1 MTKTED
7 RVLLPSYP
15 DSEHPVFSPLLEDC
29 AFLLDIDGTLLDLA
43 PTPHEVVVP
52 PGLAETLSG
61 LHMRTDGALALVSGR
76 SLGDIDSIFRPIL
89 LPAVGG
95 HGAEMRLSI
104 DNEAVAAHA
113 PPMDKDLKKRF
124 AAIACLDPRIIVE
137 DKGYSIALHYRQAP
151 NFERAI
157 YDAVSAIRADLP
169 EAPIDVLPGKSVC
182 EIKNSGISKATGVME
197 LLTHEPFAGR
207 RPIFIGDDVT
217 DESVFAIMPDLK
229 GISFSVSR
237 HAHGVDGYFA
247 EPANVRHWLAS
258 LLDGSESV

>member
-1 MTKTED
+1 MTKIED

-15 DSEHPVFSPLLEDC
+15 DSDHPVFSPLLEDC

-43 PTPHEVVVP
+43 PTPNAVVVP
-52 PGLAETLSG
+52 PGLAEVLSG

-76 SLGDIDSIFRPIL
+76 SLADIDRIFSPML

-95 HGAEMRLSI
+95 HGAEMRMSV
-104 DNEAVAAHA
+104 DSEADAVQA

-124 AAIACLDPRIIVE
+124 AAIGHLDPRIIVE

-151 NFERAI
+151 HWERAI
-157 YDAVSAIRADLP
+157 YDAVAAIRADLP

-182 EIKNSGISKATGVME
+182 EIKNSGISKATGVKE
-197 LLTHEPFAGR
+197 LLKHEPFAGR
-207 RPIFIGDDVT
+207 RPIFVGDDIT

-229 GISFSVSR
+229 GVSFSVSR
-237 HAHGVDGYFA
+237 HAHGVDGFF
-247 EPANVRHWLAS
+247 EMPADVRHWLAS
-258 LLDGSESV
+258 LLDDSMTD

>member
-7 RVLLPSYP
+7 RILLPSYP
-15 DSEHPVFSPLLEDC
+15 DSEHPESSPLLEDC

-52 PGLAETLSG
+52 PGLADALSG

-76 SLGDIDSIFRPIL
+76 SLADIDHIFAPML

-95 HGAEMRLSI
+95 HGAEMRLSVV
-104 DNEAVAAHA
+104 NEAVAAHA

-124 AAIACLDPRIIVE
+124 AAIGQLDPRIIIE

-151 NFERAI
+151 NWERTI
-157 YDAVSAIRADLP
+157 YDAVSTIQTNQP

-182 EIKNSGISKATGVME
+182 EIKNSGISKATGVKE
-197 LLTHEPFAGR
+197 LLKHEPFAGR
-207 RPIFIGDDVT
+207 RPIFIGDDVA

-237 HAHGVDGYFA
+237 HAHGVDGFFPG
-247 EPANVRHWLAS
+247 PADVRHWLAS
-258 LLDGSESV
+258 LLDGSETV